1 MSATLFGQRRRPDA
15 TPLVFLLSDG
25 SQTTDGGN
33 SAAIRAAADLKSQGV
48 TLFTWGFG
56 SVLPSVLNSMATGP
70 ADLHAFYGNDF
81 STLRAR
87 VDRIIDDT
95 CLLVTQATI
104 EPGCQPGRLVR
115 VYGSGFTRQS
125 ARSTT
130 VRFTVSATNTTIDQS
145 GLTFSNATL
154 LSCAL
159 PSGSV
164 PVFDPRLGSAAAVPL
179 HSYGGRVEISVSLDG
194 GLTFQSQGAFLLLA
208 CASPPPPAPPPPPPS
223 SPNVP
228 RVCWAWG
235 DPHISPF
242 DGAQYDAQALG
253 VRNLARWNA
262 GGERHELQF
271 YSCPTRCDVGN
282 DEWFPCGAS
291 SAVAFAGSIFGMH
304 IALVGDD
311 VYVNGVLRPQLSPTG
326 ESRNVACAG
335 CPGTSG
341 SLAIERLSDN
351 DPDYRTPGP
360 KLRFRFGDG
369 ADAVLI
375 STWKFNVVN
384 MPTGY
389 LNNAR
394 LTLPGH
400 TFDASTVDGLCTG
413 AANNM
418 PQSESG
424 DAPIAGAWPSGVLE
438 RLASECGSFNGTFT
452 PATGPEELCS
462 SSGIAI
468 DAARSACARYAGL
481 DANRAYAACLV
492 DFCGTGSGNLAQG
505 QDDHRR

>member
-1 MSATLFGQRRRPDA
+1 LSKLDFVLVLDGSGSMAREVREVEAFVRDITAAFVMADWATQFAVISFDRDARILTHLTSNRNEIDDAMSRYRATGATSISDGLEMAGRELSTSEWQHRHTGRCLGSYAAGIFARSNPPLVSGFASASDLECSRECGVTPGCILFTSRPCDTLHACAVRCDLHAAPPEEDLLQDCPSSCGASGCPEMRRVWEKLESRSCSNTCFFASDNDCDDGGAGSEFSFCDLGSDCLDCGVRMSATLFGQRRRPDA

-179 HSYGGRVEISVSLDG
+179 HSYGGRV
-194 GLTFQSQGAFLLLA
+194 
-208 CASPPPPAPPPPPPS
+208 
-223 SPNVP
+223 
-228 RVCWAWG
+228 
-235 DPHISPF
+235 
-242 DGAQYDAQALG
+242 
-253 VRNLARWNA
+253 
-262 GGERHELQF
+262 
-271 YSCPTRCDVGN
+271 
-282 DEWFPCGAS
+282 
-291 SAVAFAGSIFGMH
+291 
-304 IALVGDD
+304 
-311 VYVNGVLRPQLSPTG
+311 
-326 ESRNVACAG
+326 
-335 CPGTSG
+335 
-341 SLAIERLSDN
+341 
-351 DPDYRTPGP
+351 
-360 KLRFRFGDG
+360 
-369 ADAVLI
+369 
-375 STWKFNVVN
+375 
-384 MPTGY
+384 
-389 LNNAR
+389 
-394 LTLPGH
+394 
-400 TFDASTVDGLCTG
+400 
-413 AANNM
+413 
-418 PQSESG
+418 
-424 DAPIAGAWPSGVLE
+424 
-438 RLASECGSFNGTFT
+438 
-452 PATGPEELCS
+452 
-462 SSGIAI
+462 
-468 DAARSACARYAGL
+468 
-481 DANRAYAACLV
+481 
-492 DFCGTGSGNLAQG
+492 
-505 QDDHRR
+505 